1 MNYLFVINRIMNIKN
16 IISNPYIFRFQIKIQ
31 REQSLIANKKIK
43 NVKYNKMSNKKV
55 IIKSIIKYV

>member
-16 IISNPYIFRFQIKIQ
+16 IISNSYIFRFQIKIL
-31 REQSLIANKKIK
+31 REQSIIANKKIK
-43 NVKYNKMSNKKV
+43 NEYNKMSNKKV

>member
-16 IISNPYIFRFQIKIQ
+16 IISNPYIFRFQIKIL
-31 REQSLIANKKIK
+31 REQSIIANKKIK
-43 NVKYNKMSNKKV
+43 NEYNKMSNKKV

>member
-1 MNYLFVINRIMNIKN
+1 MNIKN

-31 REQSLIANKKIK
+31 REQSIIANKKIK

-55 IIKSIIKYV
+55 IIKSIIKYI